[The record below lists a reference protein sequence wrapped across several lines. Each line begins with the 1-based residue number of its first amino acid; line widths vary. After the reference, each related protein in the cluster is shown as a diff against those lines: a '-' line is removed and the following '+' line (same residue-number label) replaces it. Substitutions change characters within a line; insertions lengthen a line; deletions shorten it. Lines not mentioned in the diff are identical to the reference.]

1 MARLSVFNHVSLDG
15 YFVDADG
22 DMSWART
29 NDAEWNIFAEQTV
42 SRGGTLIFGR
52 ITHELMAGFW
62 PTPFA
67 AKSFPA
73 VAERMNNLPKFVFSR
88 VLDNVSWNN
97 TTLLKG
103 DLALEVRKM
112 KAESDGNI
120 VILGSGSL
128 VAQLAPEGLIDELM
142 IVVNPIVLGNG
153 RTIFEGVREKLPLTL
168 TRSRVFANGNLLLC
182 YEPVS

>member
-1 MARLSVFNHVSLDG
+1 MELDKT
-15 YFVDADG
+15 
-22 DMSWART
+22 SWAILACLQENAR
-29 NDAEWNIFAEQTV
+29 ASFAD
-42 SRGGTLIFGR
+42 IGR
-52 ITHELMAGFW
+52 VVNLSA
-62 PTPFA
+62 
-67 AKSFPA
+67 PA